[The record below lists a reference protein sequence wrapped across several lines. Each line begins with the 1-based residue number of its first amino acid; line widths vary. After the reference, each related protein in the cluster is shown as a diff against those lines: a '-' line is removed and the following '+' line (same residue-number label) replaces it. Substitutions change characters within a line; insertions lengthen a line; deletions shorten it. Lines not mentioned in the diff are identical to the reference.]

1 KGVAAFYGGL
11 GEGLFLAEFSYACS
25 RGRLYVFTPPHA
37 WRGWPQEF
45 NPFTGPSSR
54 SSQQH
59 KTSMDL
65 SG

>member
-37 WRGWPQEF
+37 WRGWPQGF
-45 NPFTGPSSR
+45 ITGQSPR
-54 SSQQH
+54 SLHGCSTH
-59 KTSMDL
+59 MDL
-65 SG
+65 SR